1 MENEQMEPNMNG
13 TPQNQSAPQMPKKE
27 GGIGP
32 VIGIIIIIILLGLG
46 GVYYFTTGVNQIQ
59 NDGTIQ
65 EDSLSPEEEAAA
77 LLEQSASTDLSD
89 IEADLEATDLSGL
102 DSASTDFDLELQ
114 AQ

>member
-13 TPQNQSAPQMPKKE
+13 APQNQSATQVPKKE

-46 GVYYFTTGVNQIQ
+46 GVYYFTAGVDQIQ
-59 NDGTIQ
+59 NDGTG
-65 EDSLSPEEEAAA
+65 SLSPEEEAAA
-77 LLEQSASTDLSD
+77 LLGQSASTDLSD
-89 IEADLEATDLSGL
+89 IETDLEATDLSGL
-102 DSASTDFDLELQ
+102 DGASTDFDSELQ